1 MQNKPREITLNESR
15 ITFHK
20 GTRVPRTRHTR
31 VTYLQ
36 RGHMGKKKPT
46 AREENS
52 NIRRKTSKKFT
63 QKESPL
69 PIIALE
75 SIQELLAPSEYIRD
89 SQERSRSLE
98 IFSERPRYWT
108 KNFVKIKLKP
118 ERVDNNCPG
127 NRRIFMGGKSTSR
140 TNLKKGR
147 IEKIMQAI

>member
-1 MQNKPREITLNESR
+1 MQNKPREITLNERR

-36 RGHMGKKKPT
+36 RGHMGKKKT
-46 AREENS
+46 DSKRGELKYQKEKF
-52 NIRRKTSKKFT
+52 KTFT
-63 QKESPL
+63 QKESPR

-75 SIQELLAPSEYIRD
+75 SIQELLAPSESIRD
-89 SQERSRSLE
+89 SQERSGALE
-98 IFSERPRYWT
+98 IFPERPRYWT